1 MFDISSTVAV
11 IQLRALLAVDAEI
24 DLYTGRQLVVRA
36 TSRIA
41 NRQRAV
47 LYVDHLEAVLLRY
60 AIAANR
66 TDFEAPRKIGNKL
79 LDAIEASPRLN

>member
-1 MFDISSTVAV
+1 MYDVSSTAAV
-11 IQLRALLAVDAEI
+11 IELRALLAVDAQI
-24 DLYTGRQLVVRA
+24 DLYSGKQLVLRA

-47 LYVDHLEAVLLRY
+47 LYVDYLEAVLLRF

-66 TDFEAPRKIGNKL
+66 TDFEVSRKIGNTL
-79 LDAIEASPRLN
+79 LDAIEASPRLS

>member
-1 MFDISSTVAV
+1 MYDVSSTAAV
-11 IQLRALLAVDAEI
+11 IELRALLAVDAQI
-24 DLYTGRQLVVRA
+24 DLYSGKQLVLRA

-47 LYVDHLEAVLLRY
+47 LYVDYLEAVLLRY

-66 TDFEAPRKIGNKL
+66 ADFEVSRKIGNTL
-79 LDAIEASPRLN
+79 LDAIERHPG

>member
-1 MFDISSTVAV
+1 VLDVSSTAAV
-11 IQLRALLAVDAEI
+11 IQLRALLAVDAQI
-24 DLYTGRQLVVRA
+24 DLYTGRQLVLRA

-47 LYVDHLEAVLLRY
+47 LYVDYLEAVLLRY

-66 TDFEAPRKIGNKL
+66 TDFEVSRKIGNKL